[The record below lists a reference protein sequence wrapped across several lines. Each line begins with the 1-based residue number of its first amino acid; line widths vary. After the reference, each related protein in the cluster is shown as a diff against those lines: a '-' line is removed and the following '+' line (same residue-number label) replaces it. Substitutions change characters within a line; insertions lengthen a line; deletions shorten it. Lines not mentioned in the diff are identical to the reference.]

1 MVESWHIE
9 EIHVIRAQMSLGA
22 GRAARAKRAR
32 HIEEDI
38 IDVIWKSI

>member
-9 EIHVIRAQMSLGA
+9 EIIRAQMSLGA
-22 GRAARAKRAR
+22 GRGAPKRAR